1 MVDSGISMKRG
12 STPDYRVSVQLNHKQ
27 ENKMGRPVGSK
38 NKPKVHSK
46 KRMTHQPKKY
56 KVCADT
62 AYFHRVGHG
71 LTQTE
76 YAAKVGLSLRTIQ
89 RMETEPNFLTTRN
102 TAYKI
107 ADDIIKNPPP
117 INTETLI
124 LMDTWNKESNAK

>member
-27 ENKMGRPVGSK
+27 ENKMGRTVGSK

-46 KRMTHQPKKY
+46 KKY

-71 LTQTE
+71 LTQAE
-76 YAAKVGLSLRTIQ
+76 YAAKVGLSMKTIQ
-89 RMETEPNFLTTRN
+89 RIEKDSNFLTTRN

-117 INTETLI
+117 TDPKTLI

>member
-1 MVDSGISMKRG
+1 
-12 STPDYRVSVQLNHKQ
+12 
-27 ENKMGRPVGSK
+27 MGRPVGS
-38 NKPKVHSK
+38 KPKVHSK

-117 INTETLI
+117 INRI
-124 LMDTWNKESNAK
+124 IVKR